1 MAELTPMMQQYMEI
15 KNQYKDYI
23 LFYRL
28 GDFYEMFFDDAKLVS
43 GELDLTLTGRACG
56 QEQRAPMCG
65 VPYHSCEGYIARL
78 IQKGHKVA
86 ICEQME
92 DPKKA
97 TGLVKRDIVRI
108 ITPGTVTD
116 TSMLEERRNNYLCTL
131 CALEGWGA
139 ACFCDA
145 STGEIFATTFQKDL
159 SLRMMNELG
168 KFSPREIIVN
178 DQVEQDQLVHNF
190 SRERLEAL
198 YERSDC
204 EENTHAALQKL
215 VLSQFN
221 AKDLF
226 SLGITNEAMLW
237 AVGNLILYI
246 RTTQKVDLSHM
257 KELNVYEQNQYMDL
271 DVATRR
277 NLELTET
284 MRSGEKKGSL
294 LGVLDRTCTSMGGR
308 LLRKWMEQPLLNP
321 VNINKRLNA
330 VGELKNDDILREEL
344 AEQLHQL
351 YDLERLIGRVVYKNA
366 NGRDLQSLASTL
378 RKVPEICQLLSEVKT
393 SRLKELVGEC
403 IDLRQVYELV
413 ERAIDPEP
421 PFSVREGDIIR
432 QGYHQEVD
440 RLRSI
445 IKDAKGYIAAME
457 SRERERTGVK
467 SLKIKYNKVFGYYIE
482 VSKANLENVP
492 EDYIRK
498 QTLVNCERFI
508 TPELK
513 EFEDTVI
520 NASGRINALEYEL
533 FCQVRDEVGQYIE
546 QIQQIARALANID
559 VLCGLA
565 QVAAVGDYTMPMVDF
580 SNIID
585 IRGGRHP
592 VVEYIQRNTA
602 FVPNDTYLNCDTSR
616 LALITG
622 PNMAGK
628 STFMRQSAL
637 IVLMAQIGSFVPAD
651 SAVIGV
657 CDKIFT
663 RVGASDDLAS
673 GQSTFMVEM
682 NEVANILKNATSR
695 SLVIFDEIGRG
706 TSTFDGLSIAQAV
719 LEYVADRKKLGC
731 RTMFAT
737 HYHELT
743 DLEGRVDGVKNYHVA
758 VNRKG
763 EDITFLRKIREGGT
777 DDSFGIEVAHLA
789 GVPEPVIRRAKAVL
803 KAIENGEGN
812 LKLPGGKMAAPK
824 TQEVA
829 QVSMVSAVESE
840 ALKKLLEL
848 DMDDITPRQA
858 LDILYDLRRTVVKEQ
873 K

>member
-56 QEQRAPMCG
+56 QEERAPMCG

-178 DQVEQDQLVHNF
+178 DQVEQDQLVQNF

-198 YERSDC
+198 FERSDC

-215 VLSQFN
+215 VLSQFG
-221 AKDLF
+221 ADDLF
-226 SLGITNEAMLW
+226 SLGVTNEAMLW

-257 KELNVYEQNQYMDL
+257 KELNVYEQDQYMDL

-344 AEQLHQL
+344 AERLHQL

-366 NGRDLQSLASTL
+366 NGRDLQSLAATL
-378 RKVPEICQLLSEVKT
+378 RQVPDICTLLADVKT

-403 IDLRQVYELV
+403 ADLRQVYELV

-432 QGYHQEVD
+432 QGYHAEVD

-546 QIQQIARALANID
+546 QIQQTARALANID

-565 QVAAVGDYTMPMVDF
+565 QVAAAGDYTMPMVDF

-682 NEVANILKNATSR
+682 NEVANILKNATPR

-789 GVPEPVIRRAKAVL
+789 GVPEPVIRRARAVL

-812 LKLPGGKMAAPK
+812 LKLPGGKKIPK

-848 DMDDITPRQA
+848 NMDDITPRQA
-858 LDILYDLRRTVVKEQ
+858 LEILYDLRRTVVKEQ

>member
-56 QEQRAPMCG
+56 KEERAPMCG

-131 CALEGWGA
+131 CAWEGWGA
-139 ACFCDA
+139 ACFCDI
-145 STGEIFATTFQKDL
+145 STGEIFATTFQKDI
-159 SLRMMNELG
+159 SLRMINELG

-178 DQVEQDQLVHNF
+178 EQVQQDQFVQNF

-198 YERSDC
+198 FERSDC
-204 EENTHAALQKL
+204 EENSPAALQML
-215 VLSQFN
+215 VLSQFGGEE
-221 AKDLF
+221 L
-226 SLGITNEAMLW
+226 SGLGIINEAMLW

-257 KELNVYEQNQYMDL
+257 KELNVYEQDQYMDL

-284 MRSGEKKGSL
+284 MRSGEKRGSL
-294 LGVLDRTCTSMGGR
+294 LGVLDQTCTSMGGR

-321 VNINKRLNA
+321 VSINKRLNA

-344 AEQLHQL
+344 SEVLYGL

-366 NGRDLQSLASTL
+366 NGRDLQSLAATL
-378 RKVPEICQLLSEVKT
+378 RQVPNLCSLLSGVKT
-393 SRLKELVGEC
+393 SRLQELVGEC
-403 IDLRQVYELV
+403 VDLHQVYELV

-432 QGYHQEVD
+432 QGYHAEVD

-546 QIQQIARALANID
+546 QIQQTARALANID

-565 QVAAVGDYTMPMVDF
+565 QVAAVGDYTMPIVDF
-580 SNIID
+580 SNLID

-592 VVEYIQRNTA
+592 VVEHIQRNTA
-602 FVPNDTYLNCDTSR
+602 FVPNDTYLNSDTSR

-637 IVLMAQIGSFVPAD
+637 IVFMAQIGSFVPAD

-682 NEVANILKNATSR
+682 NEVANILKNATPR

-731 RTMFAT
+731 KTMFAT

-777 DDSFGIEVAHLA
+777 DDSFGIEVARLA

-812 LKLPGGKMAAPK
+812 LKLPGGKKATPK

-858 LDILYDLRRTVVKEQ
+858 LEILYDLRRTVVKEQ